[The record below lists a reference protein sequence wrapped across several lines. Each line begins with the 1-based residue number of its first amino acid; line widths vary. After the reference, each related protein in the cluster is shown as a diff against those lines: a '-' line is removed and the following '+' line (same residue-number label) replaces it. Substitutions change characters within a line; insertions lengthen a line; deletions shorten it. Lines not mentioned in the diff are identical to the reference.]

1 MASLSFKE
9 AMQRDIDDVFFNIE
23 EFSDNHTI
31 DGVQMPAMVDDME
44 NIEREKKMKSH
55 MDGIYARQIFL
66 YVKAS
71 AFGGLPAQG
80 RLINLD
86 GRKYTVVDATDES
99 GVYTITLE
107 ANRSR

>member
-1 MASLSFKE
+1 MESLSFKE
-9 AMQRDIDDVFFNIE
+9 AIQRDIDEVFFNVE
-23 EFSDNHTI
+23 EFSGTHTI
-31 DGVQMPAMVDDME
+31 DGVQMPVMVDDME

-55 MDGIYARQIFL
+55 MDGIYARQILL

-71 AFGGLPAQG
+71 VFGALPAQG
-80 RLINLD
+80 RLITFDN
-86 GRKYTVVDATDES
+86 RRYTVVDATDES